1 MRRSTLLL
9 IFALL
14 TTQAVRPQVASKAN
28 ENYKTKDGRDGVAKT
43 LDNPNRDKSQKPEE
57 IIAALEVQPGMTVAD
72 IGTGTGYMLPFLSR
86 AVGAGG
92 KVFGEDIQNDFLD
105 RARAKIGDDK
115 LSNTQI
121 YLGTET
127 DPRLPAGSVDIEL
140 VLDVYHHF
148 DYPDKMLAN
157 LARALKPGGRLV
169 IVDFYKKDRPD
180 HIRLER
186 EDVVKEI
193 EANGFRVAA
202 QRDKV
207 GNNQYMV
214 TFVKR

>member
-1 MRRSTLLL
+1 MRCYRLSLMLVL
-9 IFALL
+9 AAQIAL
-14 TTQAVRPQVASKAN
+14 PQVASKAN

-43 LDNPNRDKSQKPEE
+43 LDNPNRDKTQKPEE
-57 IIAALEVQPGMTVAD
+57 IIAALDLKPGMSVAD

-86 AVGAGG
+86 AVGPTGY
-92 KVFGEDIQNDFLD
+92 VLGEDIAMDFLD
-105 RARAKIGDDK
+105 RARARITTENLANTKIR
-115 LSNTQI
+115 
-121 YLGTET
+121 LGSET
-127 DPRLPAGSVDIEL
+127 DPNLPSGLDVEL

-148 DYPDKMLAN
+148 DFPDKMLAN

-169 IVDFYKKDRPD
+169 VVDFYKKDRND
-180 HIRLER
+180 GHIRLER

-193 EANGFRVAA
+193 EANGFKMTA
-202 QRDKV
+202 QRDKI

>member
-1 MRRSTLLL
+1 ML
-9 IFALL
+9 ALL
-14 TTQAVRPQVASKAN
+14 ASTQAVWPQVASKAN

-57 IIAALEVQPGMTVAD
+57 IIAALDLKPGMGVAD

-86 AVGAGG
+86 AVGPKGY
-92 KVFGEDIQNDFLD
+92 VLGEDIAEDFLD
-105 RARAKIGDDK
+105 RARARITSENLANTKIR
-115 LSNTQI
+115 
-121 YLGTET
+121 LGTET
-127 DPRLPAGSVDIEL
+127 DPRLPSGLDVEL

-193 EANGFRVAA
+193 EANGFKMTA
-202 QRDKV
+202 QRDKI
-207 GNNQYMV
+207 GNNQYML
-214 TFVKR
+214 TFAKR